1 MKIKRF
7 FATDMRQAIRQVR
20 EALGSDAVILSNK
33 TVDGGIELVAAIDY
47 DESAIMAAA
56 KIDTVVK
63 AKPVKRREATYE
75 GRTTFPGKVEEKSK
89 PAPQAAPSVEAD
101 VVEMPVKPQRPAQRV
116 EWSQD
121 PVLVE
126 MRREMQ
132 AMRRMME
139 NELSELTWRDMGARQ
154 PQSQELLR
162 RLMGLGLSPDIC
174 RNIAGQVQDIDDDE
188 KAWRKA
194 LYGLAGALPV
204 SGEQLLE
211 QGGVVAVIGPTG
223 VGKTTTVAKL
233 AARFCLRHG
242 NRHVA
247 LITTD
252 NFRIGAREQ
261 LNTYARILDVPVRS
275 AGNVE
280 ELNAALNAFCDRR
293 LILVDTAG
301 MSQRDVHLSEQLSLL
316 SAGNHRV
323 RSLLALPATTQ
334 QADLERA
341 MKAFAAARPDG
352 VVLTKVDE
360 AASLGGA
367 FSAIIHSGLPL
378 AYTTDGQKVPEDLHL
393 AHASTLVG
401 LADTLF
407 CEGDSSEQDDGYM
420 ALAMGGV
427 RSHAHV

>member
-20 EALGSDAVILSNK
+20 ETLGSDAVILSNK
-33 TVDGGIELVAAIDY
+33 AVDGGVELVAAIDY
-47 DESAIMAAA
+47 DESAVMAAA
-56 KIDTVVK
+56 QVNTVVK
-63 AKPVKRREATYE
+63 AKPVKRREASDE
-75 GRTTFPGKVEEKSK
+75 VVTTFARKGDERPRVATEPAPMAPPAAVEEM
-89 PAPQAAPSVEAD
+89 EAR
-101 VVEMPVKPQRPAQRV
+101 PQRPTQRV
-116 EWSQD
+116 EWSQE

-132 AMRRMME
+132 ALRRMME
-139 NELSELTWRDMGARQ
+139 NELSELTWRDMGARR

-174 RNIAGQVQDIDDDE
+174 RSLVTQVQDIGDEE

-194 LYGLAGALPV
+194 LYGLASSLPV
-204 SGEQLLE
+204 GGDQLLE
-211 QGGVVAVIGPTG
+211 QGGVVAIIGPTG

-301 MSQRDVHLSEQLSLL
+301 MSQRDVRLSEQLSML
-316 SAGNHRV
+316 SAGNQRV

-378 AYTTDGQKVPEDLHL
+378 AYITDGQKVPEDLHL
-393 AHASTLVG
+393 AHANTLVG
-401 LADTLF
+401 QAESLF
-407 CEGDSSEQDDGYM
+407 SEGGSEQDDEFM
-420 ALAMGGV
+420 ALALGGV
-427 RSHAHV
+427 RANAHV